1 MNYVDINFYSRFKNN
16 VDIYTKCI
24 IRYPNSIAS
33 FQVGLGVKSEGC
45 LVVSGTKGY
54 IYTPAPWWKT
64 DFFEVRYEDLN
75 KNRKYFYPYEGEGLR
90 YEIKEF
96 VSCIMNPNKTSF
108 KLTREEV
115 QSIIKVQELFIKK
128 PNSIYRI

>member
-1 MNYVDINFYSRFKNN
+1 MENR
-16 VDIYTKCI
+16 
-24 IRYPNSIAS
+24 
-33 FQVGLGVKSEGC
+33 
-45 LVVSGTKGY
+45 
-54 IYTPAPWWKT
+54 
-64 DFFEVRYEDLN
+64 FFEVRYEDLN

-115 QSIIKVQELFIKK
+115 QSIIKVQELFIKSLIQFIEF
-128 PNSIYRI
+128 NQLTL